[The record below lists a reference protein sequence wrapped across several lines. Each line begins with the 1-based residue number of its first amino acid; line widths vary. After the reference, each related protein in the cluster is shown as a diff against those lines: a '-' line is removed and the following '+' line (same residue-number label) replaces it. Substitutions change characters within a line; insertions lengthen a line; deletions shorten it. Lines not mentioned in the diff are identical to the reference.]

1 MEKYTKPER
10 KPPAKLLL
18 SRKLNFMKTKKAFRL
33 LRSERSRSCGCSYVI
48 LMWLKVRFML
58 QFDYILV
65 LKLCFVKQI
74 HLAWGLS
81 CYLYVRY
88 CIYYFSR
95 AWICNKRIDELMCRN
110 YDFVFSIDFIR
121 ILLESWRRCPIERY

>member
-1 MEKYTKPER
+1 
-10 KPPAKLLL
+10 
-18 SRKLNFMKTKKAFRL
+18 
-33 LRSERSRSCGCSYVI
+33 
-48 LMWLKVRFML
+48 ML

-88 CIYYFSR
+88 CIYYFSRSNMDR

-121 ILLESWRRCPIERY
+121 ILLESWRRCPIERCILMDVQAKKKALYRAKLKAQNQDKRIDSPLVRLTI